1 MSRRLVATLSKA
13 WRGVVW
19 YMREI
24 SGEARYD
31 HYLEHFAAEH
41 PDERPLSEKRSSC
54 SPAKPMTGSIPTP
67 AAVADKA

>member
-31 HYLEHFAAEH
+31 LTIFVNHDNRE
-41 PDERPLSEKRSSC
+41 
-54 SPAKPMTGSIPTP
+54 
-67 AAVADKA
+67 